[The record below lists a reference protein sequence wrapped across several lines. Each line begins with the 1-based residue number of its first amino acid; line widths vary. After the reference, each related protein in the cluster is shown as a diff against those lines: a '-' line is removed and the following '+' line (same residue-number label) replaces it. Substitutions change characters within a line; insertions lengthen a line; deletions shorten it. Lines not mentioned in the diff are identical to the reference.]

1 MEVCKFLDLRDIE
14 TGNSQILAELVE
26 LQVVLNM
33 HSTLSMKLLSTVTT
47 CILFDEGTV
56 QKMTHACPGFP

>member
-26 LQVVLNM
+26 APSCSQYALYSLNEVIVYCDHM
-33 HSTLSMKLLSTVTT
+33 YSL
-47 CILFDEGTV
+47 
-56 QKMTHACPGFP
+56 